1 METRRCGHVCLLL
14 AVCLSV
20 LACTGMFRNYGRFNP
35 SDEVSQAFATFRVNN
50 DFRYY
55 ISGPDLNP
63 NALLGL
69 DRAYRLDPRTLWREV
84 QMTPAKMKDIV
95 EGMNTKA
102 LRQHEFQKGFELLD
116 NNGRPIGVWYSLMR
130 ARTSL
135 QTQEDGTVRIDTPD
149 LETYERKAGSLMMDT
164 DR

>member
-1 METRRCGHVCLLL
+1 MEIRRSVFFCLLL
-14 AVCLSV
+14 AACLSA
-20 LACTGMFRNYGRFNP
+20 LACAGMFRNYGRFNP
-35 SDEVSQAFATFRVNN
+35 SDEVTREFTTYQVNK

-69 DRAYRLDPRTLWREV
+69 NTAYHLDPRTGWREV
-84 QMTPAKMKDIV
+84 QMTPEKMKEFV
-95 EGMNTKA
+95 QGMNTKA
-102 LRQHEFQKGFELLD
+102 LNQHEFQKGFELLD
-116 NNGRPIGVWYSLMR
+116 NNGRPIGVWYSLTR
-130 ARTSL
+130 ARTFV
-135 QTQEDGTVRIDTPD
+135 QIREDGTVRIDTPD